1 MSFAPQAHHFRPI
14 PLGHAK
20 HFTLEIT
27 DSDTATDTSTDT
39 DADSQLMFFSYFFWW
54 GCLLHKQL
62 N

>member
-1 MSFAPQAHHFRPI
+1 LHPKRINFRPI

-27 DSDTATDTSTDT
+27 DSDTATDTDT
-39 DADSQLMFFSYFFWW
+39 DADSQLMFFSFLFWW